1 MFLLFLHRIQDNRQ
15 MKHFQ
20 LLTNLLLMILLYGCD
35 WQPLPSSMSNTLGEI
50 HSRGIITDTS
60 LEKGSTALFSASG
73 GNSFVNQIFTFD
85 GSNWTNENVTLATN
99 TPQATSL
106 TALYPAYNDSHTLI
120 PENPYTEGALEDVL
134 IAQAT
139 FTDQTNIDLS
149 FTHLFSMLTIHV
161 QSPFKESL
169 TSVSL
174 KAPKVTGINATERMF
189 TTTGEHT
196 THLDKSDSGDYTFII
211 PSIEHCNLTL
221 TFTFDDEEEVSHPLT
236 HTFEGGHKYECNVTG
251 ADTRPGIRTIDDL
264 IDFSLLINGNL
275 PIERWSDFGYKEGAD
290 TIYCLLNDITI
301 TEKDFTL
308 SPIGCNKQA
317 PFAAIFDG
325 KGHTITGFKISAS
338 NSTAG
343 LFGRITPSGV
353 VKNLHLNDCS
363 SPTIETSASSGIGL
377 LASTCYGIITNCSVS
392 NSQVTTIAT
401 SPTGGLVGDLRK
413 GGKVIN
419 CFVQK
424 TEVTSAG
431 FIGSIAGSMK
441 EANITNCYV
450 ASNTIKRTGSYSGG
464 IVGSA
469 TNSDITNCYTYDI
482 TLSSSDKRGQIVGS
496 AQNTTIYHYF
506 YDKISPALINNN
518 INESNITTFYKRY
531 DTETFKTI
539 NGNEDVFQLLYQWV
553 KEQGENSIYTFWTDN
568 KNLPAVFIK

>member
-1 MFLLFLHRIQDNRQ
+1 
-15 MKHFQ
+15 
-20 LLTNLLLMILLYGCD
+20 MILLYGCD

-236 HTFEGGHKYECNVTG
+236 HTFEEGHKYECNVTG

-264 IDFSLLINGNL
+264 IDFSLLINGKYTGNRTLAEFGEVTDEGMVYHLLEDLDFENKTYSKLL
-275 PIERWSDFGYKEGAD
+275 PIGYAYSNSSIFNAIFDGGGHTISNLVIPDKTTNSNVQTNFSGLFGHIGENGIVRNLHLNNANSLKSPSCKNIGGIAAKNSGLIINCSVQNSTFYALEDTYIGNICSRLSQGYIINCYTLSD
-290 TIYCLLNDITI
+290 TIYCNKRTYTGGIAGDANGYILNCYTY
-301 TEKDFTL
+301 K
-308 SPIGCNKQA
+308 NY
-317 PFAAIFDG
+317 FDVS
-325 KGHTITGFKISAS
+325 KSIEAS
-338 NSTAG
+338 
-343 LFGRITPSGV
+343 
-353 VKNLHLNDCS
+353 KN
-363 SPTIETSASSGIGL
+363 
-377 LASTCYGIITNCSVS
+377 
-392 NSQVTTIAT
+392 
-401 SPTGGLVGDLRK
+401 GGLVGNNSPNYKL
-413 GGKVIN
+413 
-419 CFVQK
+419 
-424 TEVTSAG
+424 
-431 FIGSIAGSMK
+431 SIA
-441 EANITNCYV
+441 NCYV
-450 ASNTIKRTGSYSGG
+450 YHLRFNNTYSGIAVGLAQNVNIDNFMYNIGSYVCREQTANVSISNDQKYESYKVNGTH
-464 IVGSA
+464 ISSILNDWIDNPDRTEYKDIA
-469 TNSDITNCYTYDI
+469 FKHWTNTN
-482 TLSSSDKRGQIVGS
+482 
-496 AQNTTIYHYF
+496 
-506 YDKISPALINNN
+506 PP
-518 INESNITTFYKRY
+518 
-531 DTETFKTI
+531 
-539 NGNEDVFQLLYQWV
+539 VFA
-553 KEQGENSIYTFWTDN
+553 E
-568 KNLPAVFIK
+568 